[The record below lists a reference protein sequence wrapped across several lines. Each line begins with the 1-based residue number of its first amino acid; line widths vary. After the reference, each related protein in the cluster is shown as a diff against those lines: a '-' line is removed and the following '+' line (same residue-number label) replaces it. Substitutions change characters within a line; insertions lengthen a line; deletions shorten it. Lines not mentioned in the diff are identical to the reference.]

1 MKTLQINLAVV
12 AAFLVASLAG
22 NAQTSD
28 SKSNTTQR
36 AEEKQKITLL
46 NEIPAANKNSTTV
59 STTQPTVKGPV
70 RSNARVSEY
79 LNMEKKIIE
88 WSIAGEIPA
97 SLPKHIEGQTK
108 EQYNAILKNWA
119 KNNLNLIKKEYHAQI
134 LSNEKP
140 VKKVTN

>member
-1 MKTLQINLAVV
+1 MKTLQINLAAV
-12 AAFLVASLAG
+12 AALLLTSLSV

-28 SKSNTTQR
+28 NKSNSTQR
-36 AEEKQKITLL
+36 VEEKQKITLL
-46 NEIPAANKNSTTV
+46 NEIPAANKNSASTSSSA
-59 STTQPTVKGPV
+59 STTT
-70 RSNARVSEY
+70 RNSARTSEY
-79 LNMEKKIIE
+79 FGMEKKIIE

-134 LSNEKP
+134 LSDEKP
-140 VKKVTN
+140 IKKVNK